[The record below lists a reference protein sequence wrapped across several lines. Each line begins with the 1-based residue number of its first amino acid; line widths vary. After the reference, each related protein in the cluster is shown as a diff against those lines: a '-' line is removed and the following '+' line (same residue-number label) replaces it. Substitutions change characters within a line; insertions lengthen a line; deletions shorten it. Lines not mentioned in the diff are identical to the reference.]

1 MAIGGKTL
9 KFLFGAM
16 IAVLLIYE
24 CAAEALNFSEISVD
38 LQFSDGP
45 AHHIR
50 RRSTGMLLKY
60 GSGIDVSVFDFAMVN
75 NITSIPLPYALSSI
89 NILEVDMT
97 TVIGMSLKMS
107 QTFDTNLADPNNP
120 TFKDLSGKLESS
132 IDSSYSTY
140 LKGYISK
147 SVKVNAF
154 RPGSVLAD
162 YTISATSNNLDF
174 STANADLSSSLQA
187 QGIILPA
194 DAFAQSDQKDFTM
207 GQVYPLQKLD
217 LKCTQPDFVKGQ
229 ITWRVN
235 NKDPA
240 LDNTTYS
247 LSSDNSTLT
256 VKNIT
261 ETDSGQYS
269 CFIERTT
276 IPYIQWQNIVIK
288 QRPTI
293 NVGNDYRLLPCD
305 GSSFLLKCSVDAGY
319 NIEWVQGET
328 VQDSEN
334 GPDGI
339 TLNYTTPSE
348 NCTEETFTCR
358 LKGLPQLL
366 AYSYSQSRVTVKNT
380 DQSYDCLNEELGIGN
395 ITNESIGFCPTG
407 TKGIIIYRC
416 DLNGWTAIEENCILA
431 VISDL
436 LSLIQTLQVEQIQ
449 DFMANLSFAAEQNTI
464 IITQSAAI
472 VRAIVDILF
481 KIADLVQAIFIG
493 QPVMKIS
500 CFSFNFPEFPKIVD
514 IALSN
519 EAIETWKKLNNGN
532 TTANTNIRLL
542 NAIENISE
550 RLINMFQINQ
560 TYIQL
565 IRTLVSNS
573 FSVTSILPNS
583 TTEIVIPQLPE
594 MTTATILIF
603 TTLDKILPTRKISNY
618 NSSRES
624 DQLINGDVVVV
635 KVDKQVNNISFAFGI
650 TNQSLG
656 NPQCVFWNF
665 HLDAWDSTG
674 CEVKQVGNDSGIIT
688 CECNHTTSFS
698 ILMSPFD
705 IDRLVLAYITYIGVS
720 ISMASLILCLIIEA
734 IVWKSVTSTRGV
746 RNDTSYIR
754 HVSLVNIAMSLLI
767 ANICF
772 FIEAA
777 ISDEDMPTHADR
789 CSPVV
794 FFMHFF
800 YLALFFWMLISGML
814 LLYMIVMVFF
824 HLSIIIMM
832 IIAFTVGYGA
842 PLLIAAITV
851 ASTAGAQNYV
861 SKQACWLNWDESRAL
876 LAFVIPALTIVAIN
890 LVVLVVVLYK
900 MLRRGVVGA
909 TQTDEKR
916 TFFVV
921 VRCVAF
927 LTPLFGLTWGFGI
940 GTMVSR
946 KLGVHVVFTLL
957 NSFQGLFVLL
967 FGTILDSKVRES
979 LRGKLLL
986 EKITSRFTKSTSE
999 GASSSA
1005 RQETPQRNVNNV
1017 PDSHNSSRL
1026 ASVGTNGSYS
1036 DVDTQL

>member
-1 MAIGGKTL
+1 
-9 KFLFGAM
+9 M

-24 CAAEALNFSEISVD
+24 CAAEALNFSEICVD

-45 AHHIR
+45 THHIR
-50 RRSTGMLLKY
+50 RGSTEMLYKY
-60 GSGIDVSVFDFAMVN
+60 DSGIDVSLFDFTLVN

-97 TVIGMSLKMS
+97 TVIGMSLKIS

-162 YTISATSNNLDF
+162 YTISTTSNNLDF

-194 DAFAQSDQKDFTM
+194 DAFAQSDQKDFIM
-207 GQVYPLQKLD
+207 GQVYPLQKLH

-240 LDNTTYS
+240 LDSTMYS

-288 QRPTI
+288 QRPNI
-293 NVGNDYRLLPCD
+293 NVGNDYRVLPCD

-366 AYSYSQSRVTVKNT
+366 AYSYSQSRVTVKSTN
-380 DQSYDCLNEELGIGN
+380 QSYDCLNKELGIGN
-395 ITNESIGFCPTG
+395 ITNQTNGFCPNG

-416 DLNGWTAIEENCILA
+416 DLNGWTAIDENCILA
-431 VISDL
+431 IISDL
-436 LSLIQTLQVEQIQ
+436 LNLIQTLPVEQIPEL
-449 DFMANLSFAAEQNTI
+449 MANLSFAAEQNTI
-464 IITQSAAI
+464 IITQSAPI
-472 VRAIVDILF
+472 VRVIVEILF
-481 KIADLVQAIFIG
+481 KIADLVKAIFIG
-493 QPVMKIS
+493 QPVMK
-500 CFSFNFPEFPKIVD
+500 SFLKIVD

-519 EAIETWKKLNNGN
+519 DAIATWKKLINGN
-532 TTANTNIRLL
+532 TTANTNIKLL

-550 RLINMFQINQ
+550 RLINFFQINQ

-565 IRTLVSNS
+565 IRTIVSNS
-573 FSVTSILPNS
+573 FNVTSTLPNS

-603 TTLDKILPTRKISNY
+603 TTLNNILPTRKISNY
-618 NSSRES
+618 NSSTES

-635 KVDKQVNNISFAFGI
+635 KADKPVNNISFVFGI

-665 HLDAWDSTG
+665 DFDAWDSTG

-705 IDRLVLAYITYIGVS
+705 IDRKVLAYITYIGVS

-746 RNDTSYIR
+746 RNVTSYIR
-754 HVSLVNIAMSLLI
+754 HVCLVNIALSLLI

-777 ISDEDMPTHADR
+777 ISDEDMPTHANR

-814 LLYMIVMVFF
+814 LFYMTVMVFSRM
-824 HLSIIIMM
+824 SIIIIM

-842 PLLIAAITV
+842 PLLIASITV
-851 ASTAGAQNYV
+851 ASTAGPQNYV

-900 MLRRGVVGA
+900 ILKSGVGA
-909 TQTDEKR
+909 ATQPDEKH
-916 TFFVV
+916 TFFAV
-921 VRCVAF
+921 VRCVAL

-946 KLGVHVVFTLL
+946 KLGIHVVFTLL

-986 EKITSRFTKSTSE
+986 EKITSRFTKSTSG

-1005 RQETPQRNVNNV
+1005 RQETPQKNVNNV
-1017 PDSHNSSRL
+1017 SGSNNSSRL
-1026 ASVGTNGSYS
+1026 TSEGTNGSFS